1 METNRAGDLL
11 RPRPSPASAG
21 EGCFARH
28 LREAIELNLER
39 LPRYAALTGGAS
51 IPLSRRLIR
60 AERWALPL
68 ARWLDRRARRWQ
80 EGGVPVL
87 CAELVSMEATPAFAA
102 EASGAPLS
110 SFRPP
115 RAGTIRG
122 RILRAYR
129 SGGFPGAGGEIEEA
143 LRLLREQPVFHA
155 MLRHLLESALRVC
168 NLAPE
173 HDRRAR
179 ERGLPSPLPLSRT
192 LLALHLFSLGEAV
205 RLDAAAAPLQAR
217 GVPIL
222 LRDVPPIA
230 PWPGTD
236 PPPDRDGS

>member
-1 METNRAGDLL
+1 MIR
-11 RPRPSPASAG
+11 RPSPARAG

-51 IPLSRRLIR
+51 VPLSRRLIR
-60 AERWALPL
+60 SERWALPL

-80 EGGVPVL
+80 EAGVPIL
-87 CAELVSMEATPAFAA
+87 CDAFVSMEEAPAFA
-102 EASGAPLS
+102 EAAPGAAMS

-115 RAGTIRG
+115 HAGEIRG

-129 SGGFPGAGGEIEEA
+129 SGGFPGAGREIEEA
-143 LRLLREQPVFHA
+143 LLLLREQPVFHA
-155 MLRHLLESALRVC
+155 MVRHLLESALRVC

-173 HDRRAR
+173 HDRAAR
-179 ERGLPSPLPLSRT
+179 ERGLPSPIPISRT
-192 LLALHLFSLGEAV
+192 LLALHLLSLGEAA

-230 PWPGTD
+230 PWPGAH
-236 PPPDRDGS
+236 PPPDRNGS